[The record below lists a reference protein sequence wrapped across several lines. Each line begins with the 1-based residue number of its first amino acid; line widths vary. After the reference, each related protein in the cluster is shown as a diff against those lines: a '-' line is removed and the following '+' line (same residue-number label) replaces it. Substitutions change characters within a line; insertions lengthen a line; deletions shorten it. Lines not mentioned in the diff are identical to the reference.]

1 MTAKNLDDIADYVR
15 SIKFKKKLI
24 GGVDEISVWE
34 EIDRLNEQYR
44 SVILAQENKYRAL
57 LEERDD
63 AIRRLRQNGG

>member
-1 MTAKNLDDIADYVR
+1 MAAKNLDDIADYVR
-15 SIKFKKKLI
+15 SIKFKKKII

>member
-1 MTAKNLDDIADYVR
+1 MAAKNLDDIADYVR